1 MCQFM
6 TLIREIRKLI
16 ANEKGWPH
24 SIAYFPGFEI
34 DTMDIFVKISETKLY
49 ALDNFVNNCQG
60 REKVTFQ
67 E

>member
-16 ANEKGWPH
+16 ANEKRWPH
-24 SIAYFPGFEI
+24 NIAYIPGFEI
-34 DTMDIFVKISETKLY
+34 DTMDIVVKIKLY
-49 ALDNFVNNCQG
+49 ALDNFVNSCQG